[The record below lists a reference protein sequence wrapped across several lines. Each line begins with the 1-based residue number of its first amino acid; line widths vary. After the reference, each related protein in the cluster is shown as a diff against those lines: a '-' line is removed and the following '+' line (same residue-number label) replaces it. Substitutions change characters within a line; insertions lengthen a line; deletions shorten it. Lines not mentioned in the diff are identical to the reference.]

1 MQWGYVVC
9 ELHFEECF
17 LKKHNGKVA
26 LTRDAIPTLVDCDNP
41 PPLASPPL
49 KRRKKKEAKQ
59 SQSEEEDRYID
70 TEGGTEKSTEETAEI
85 IPERTEETLETTVEM
100 EERTEESAEGTVE
113 SNGGTKEQAE
123 AQVTIL
129 HSSLQKKDQVMF

>member
-1 MQWGYVVC
+1 M
-9 ELHFEECF
+9 
-17 LKKHNGKVA
+17 
-26 LTRDAIPTLVDCDNP
+26 
-41 PPLASPPL
+41 
-49 KRRKKKEAKQ
+49 
-59 SQSEEEDRYID
+59 
-70 TEGGTEKSTEETAEI
+70 

-100 EERTEESAEGTVE
+100 EERTEESAEGPVE